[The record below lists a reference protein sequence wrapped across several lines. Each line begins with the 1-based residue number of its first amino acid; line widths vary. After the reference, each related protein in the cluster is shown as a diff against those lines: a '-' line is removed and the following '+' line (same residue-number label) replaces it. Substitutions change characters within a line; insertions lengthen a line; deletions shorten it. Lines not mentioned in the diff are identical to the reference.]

1 MKIQFTSVAFQ
12 RQIKDPRPKKIRRVK
27 DFAYGAIF
35 GLSTVGVIKCI
46 RDAKRNKTNNK
57 TK

>member
-1 MKIQFTSVAFQ
+1 MKIQSTSLSFQ
-12 RQIKDPRPKKIRRVK
+12 RQIKDPRAKKIRRIK
-27 DFAYGAIF
+27 DFTYGTIF
-35 GLSTVGVIKCI
+35 GVGITETIKCI